1 MGLNL
6 TLIKKEKL
14 KNLEA
19 TFDFMSNFCRK
30 QDFQYI
36 NFLANDNGG
45 FWFLLYFLPWK
56 ESSWDKGS
64 HWAVSSNYFMLNVV
78 ITKKDQNSI
87 IAFFG
92 MYFALFQ

>member
-36 NFLANDNGG
+36 NFLADDLGR
-45 FWFLLYFLPWK
+45 L
-56 ESSWDKGS
+56 
-64 HWAVSSNYFMLNVV
+64 
-78 ITKKDQNSI
+78 
-87 IAFFG
+87 
-92 MYFALFQ
+92 